1 MRLGGTQRHA
11 APRGLLRLPNVD
23 RGLVVV
29 NLQVTRIDIY
39 ALALQ
44 AWLFVHVAKTDAKL
58 ETGVEE
64 VCNPVMESCSR
75 RLWWCNWPHAL
86 ERMHDP
92 YYSAKNTL
100 NQQIVQ
106 TPHAYPFLLPA

>member
-11 APRGLLRLPNVD
+11 TPRGLLRLPNVD
-23 RGLVVV
+23 RGRVVV
-29 NLQVTRIDIY
+29 DLQVTRIDIY

-64 VCNPVMESCSR
+64 FCNPVME
-75 RLWWCNWPHAL
+75 
-86 ERMHDP
+86 
-92 YYSAKNTL
+92 TL
-100 NQQIVQ
+100 FQTIMVVQ
-106 TPHAYPFLLPA
+106 LATCTRAYA